1 MEDKSKNIVLRLV
14 GQHRLLQ
21 SDLGVVAKELAK
33 SHSSVIVI
41 SAALKTFASDL
52 SEHLKLENDYF
63 YVELLKKMEAK
74 GDDTENTK
82 KFISEMAIIGEA
94 VKAFLAKYNE
104 EAQIETGITE
114 FESDFGSIVETL
126 NIRIEAEESGV
137 YMYWE

>member
-14 GQHRLLQ
+14 GQHRTLQ
-21 SDLGVVAKELAK
+21 SDLGIVAKELAK
-33 SHSSVIVI
+33 TQISATVI
-41 SAALKTFASDL
+41 SKALKTFTSDL
-52 SEHLKLENDYF
+52 GEHLRLENDYF

-82 KFISEMAIIGEA
+82 KFINEMAVIGEA
-94 VKAFLAKYNE
+94 VKAFLNKYKE
-104 EAQIETGITE
+104 EAEIETGIGE
-114 FESDFGSIVETL
+114 FGSDFGSIVETL